1 MTCNDFIQRYS
12 DYDDSLL
19 SARELAV
26 FRAHL
31 TVCCRCARY
40 DRVLRK
46 GRMLAR
52 QLPPVEPGEDF
63 VPRLHMRLQQ
73 LRIDRRRRAA
83 TPVLGGAA
91 TALAAIT
98 VVFGAMWALTLMD
111 GASPAHPAS
120 EVADASPP
128 SARAVPAARSSA
140 PAWRGF
146 PVLEARAPREW
157 GVRRVDHHGPVTYS
171 PLVTGPPVYRV
182 SDTFHRAATSTGHTL
197 D

>member
-19 SARELAV
+19 TVRELAV

-52 QLPPVEPGEDF
+52 QLPPVEPGVDF
-63 VPRLHMRLQQ
+63 VPRLHHRLQQ
-73 LRIDRRRRAA
+73 LRIERRRRAA
-83 TPVLGGAA
+83 TPILGGAA

-111 GASPAHPAS
+111 SVSPAHPAS
-120 EVADASPP
+120 EMAAAGPP
-128 SARAVPAARSSA
+128 AQSVPAGRSSA
-140 PAWRGF
+140 PALRGF
-146 PVLEARAPREW
+146 PVLEAQAPREW
-157 GVRRVDHHGPVTYS
+157 GARRVDHHGSVTYS

-182 SDTFHRAATSTGHTL
+182 SDTFHRASTSTGHTL